1 MKMFDIGIKHQ
12 LFVEPPS
19 EIESAT
25 ETRDYCVRSDKKRF
39 EWIFD
44 ENGLKCLIWA
54 FLPAKGYEGYIR
66 GGEIIDRAIAIVTN
80 LENTEDMSPERRTR
94 CPFRGDFFAVC
105 QLLSTILVTK
115 NAVYEED
122 ALTGEIKK
130 VTPEPVELH
139 VWVAVDFHTRY
150 SLQFGPWRETERKSG
165 YMHVKVEQSSLS
177 VSELR
182 EHL

>member
-1 MKMFDIGIKHQ
+1 MRMSDIIKYRT
-12 LFVEPPS
+12 FVAPPS
-19 EIESAT
+19 EFDDVT

-39 EWIFD
+39 EWVFD

-66 GGEIIDRAIAIVTN
+66 GMEIADRAIAIVTN

-105 QLLSTILVTK
+105 QSLSTILVTK
-115 NAVYEED
+115 DAVYEED
-122 ALTGEIKK
+122 ALTEEIKK

-139 VWVAVDFHTRY
+139 VWVAVEFQTRY
-150 SLQFGPWRETERKSG
+150 SLQFEPWQETERKSG
-165 YMHVKVEQSSLS
+165 KYVKVEQPASLS
-177 VSELR
+177 VSEIR